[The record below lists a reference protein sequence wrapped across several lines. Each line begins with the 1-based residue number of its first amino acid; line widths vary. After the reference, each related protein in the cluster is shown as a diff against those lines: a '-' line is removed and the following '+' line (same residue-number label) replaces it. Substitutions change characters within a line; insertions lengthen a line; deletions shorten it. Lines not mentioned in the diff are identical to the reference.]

1 MPADAPG
8 VKLRLMQPNVSQGP
22 DFAPQKGAGI
32 LARYLALSDRATSP
46 ERSGIADVTHLIWPE
61 SAFPFI
67 LSRDP
72 GALARIADF
81 LHGGAVLA
89 TGAARME
96 EDKRGERAYHY
107 FNSIEVLDRS
117 GLLSV
122 RYDKHHLVPF
132 GEYMPLETWLRRL
145 GVTQFVQF
153 PGGFDAGVGSD
164 ILDIPGLPPA
174 MAMVCYEAIF
184 TNEWGGVRGG
194 DAQAARWMLNVTD
207 DAWFGMTAGPYQHFA
222 QARLR
227 AVEWGLPLVRVANT
241 GVSAIVD
248 ARGRIVKFASLGSE
262 TVLDGQLPGA
272 LPATWQARWGS
283 TSFGVGLGLVLILI
297 LIAKVRR

>member
-1 MPADAPG
+1 M
-8 VKLRLMQPNVSQGP
+8 
-22 DFAPQKGAGI
+22 
-32 LARYLALSDRATSP
+32 
-46 ERSGIADVTHLIWPE
+46 THLIWPE

-72 GALARIADF
+72 GALARDRAISCTAARC
-81 LHGGAVLA
+81 LS

-96 EDKRGERAYHY
+96 EDKRGERPIII
-107 FNSIEVLDRS
+107 STRS
-117 GLLSV
+117 RFSTAAASC
-122 RYDKHHLVPF
+122 PF
-132 GEYMPLETWLRRL
+132 ATTSTISCRSANICLLETWLRRL

-297 LIAKVRR
+297 SDCESEALILLTLSNFTNNKKNWQNWVDCGAVRCAEYGRRLLVPLR